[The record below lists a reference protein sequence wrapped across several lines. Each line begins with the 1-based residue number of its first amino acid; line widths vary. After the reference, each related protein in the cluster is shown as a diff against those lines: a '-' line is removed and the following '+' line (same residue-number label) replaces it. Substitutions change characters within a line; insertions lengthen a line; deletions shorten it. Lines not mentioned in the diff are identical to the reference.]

1 MSDQDSAVHTD
12 TDQSTSDRILAA
24 AGMLMADR
32 GYAATS
38 ISALAKG
45 ADVRPASIYW
55 AFGSKE
61 GVLAAVVDRSSQRWL
76 DEHGPAIRSAA
87 TLDLW
92 DGIRSLAP
100 LFAQQPEFLRLLL
113 VLSLERRDGD
123 PAVIASARRIR
134 AQVVDGLVA
143 MFLPWIEVGDDV
155 ARQQVALD
163 LSRLLV
169 MLLDG
174 SFISGQIDESN
185 PDETFALIADA
196 LRGTLE
202 QRVAQLRATPSP
214 SPNHHHGSRP

>member
-1 MSDQDSAVHTD
+1 MPND
-12 TDQSTSDRILAA
+12 TDLSTSDRILDAA
-24 AGMLMADR
+24 SMLMADR

-38 ISALAKG
+38 ISALAKE

-76 DEHGPAIRSAA
+76 GEHGPAIRSAA

-92 DGIRSLAP
+92 QGIRSLAP

-134 AQVVDGLVA
+134 SQVVDGLVE
-143 MFLPWIEVGDDV
+143 MFLPSIEVDDDA
-155 ARQQVALD
+155 ARRLVALD

-174 SFISGQIDESN
+174 SFISGQIDESD

-202 QRVAQLRATPSP
+202 QRVAQLRTASSP
-214 SPNHHHGSRP
+214 SPNHQHGSRP

>member
-1 MSDQDSAVHTD
+1 MPTD
-12 TDQSTSDRILAA
+12 ADLSTSDRILDAA
-24 AGMLMADR
+24 SMLMADR

-38 ISALAKG
+38 ISALAKE

-76 DEHGPAIRSAA
+76 GEHGPSIRSAA

-92 DGIRSLAP
+92 EGIRSLAP

-134 AQVVDGLVA
+134 SQVVDGLVE
-143 MFLPWIEVGDDV
+143 MFLPSIEVDDDA
-155 ARQQVALD
+155 ARRLVALD

-174 SFISGQIDESN
+174 SFISGQIDESD

-214 SPNHHHGSRP
+214 SPNHRHGSRP